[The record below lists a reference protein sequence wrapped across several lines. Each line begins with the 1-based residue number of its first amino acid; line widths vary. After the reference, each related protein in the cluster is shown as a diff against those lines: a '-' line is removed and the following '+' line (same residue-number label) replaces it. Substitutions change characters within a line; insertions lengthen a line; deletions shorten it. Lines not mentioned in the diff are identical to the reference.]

1 MQCLREVL
9 DIILR
14 DYSKLSQY
22 FIYTGIYAT
31 EVDIHGHIY
40 HAPQCFVSVLIF
52 LYLPKTFGLLLVFLI
67 VVNALSA
74 VTIDF
79 FEFLSFQFTSQSG
92 FVPNS
97 LFPLTTFTT
106 FSMSVLIL
114 DGADVK
120 PLVDLDLNETRLM
133 NMCLKDKDKGLV
145 TTTYKQVEL
154 TSHNLTQLSQLANYE
169 EKKITQVS

>member
-79 FEFLSFQFTSQSG
+79 FEFLSFHFTSQSG

-97 LFPLTTFTT
+97 LFPLTTFKTI
-106 FSMSVLIL
+106 SKSVLIL
-114 DGADVK
+114 DGSVK
-120 PLVDLDLNETRLM
+120 PL
-133 NMCLKDKDKGLV
+133 
-145 TTTYKQVEL
+145 
-154 TSHNLTQLSQLANYE
+154 
-169 EKKITQVS
+169 